1 MENWSPIVRISF
13 LLLPVLTGLAML
25 AGPAH
30 AQSSLGSSMATGGI
44 TSQPIGHY
52 DFCTLNR
59 SECRRTPSA
68 QPVGLTDATFAQLD
82 AVNRQVNGSIV
93 AVTDLQLYNLVEVWA
108 YPAGAGDCE
117 DFVLL
122 KRKLLADAGWPLG
135 NLLITMV
142 LQANGEAHAVLT
154 VRTDRGDLILDNLSN
169 EVRLWTDTPYIYL
182 KRQSDRDAGTW
193 VSISGSTMTAGNL
206 ASRPAPGTPAMLG
219 NIGG

>member
-1 MENWSPIVRISF
+1 MRISF
-13 LLLPVLTGLAML
+13 LLPLLGGLAML

-30 AQSSLGSSMATGGI
+30 AQSSMGSFMATGGV

-59 SECRRTPSA
+59 AECRRTA
-68 QPVGLTDATFAQLD
+68 ATQPVVLTDAAFAQLD

-93 AVTDLQLYNLVEVWA
+93 AVTDAQLYNLVEVWA

-142 LQANGEAHAVLT
+142 LQADGEAHAVLT
-154 VRTDRGDLILDNLSN
+154 VRTDRGDFILDNLSN
-169 EVRLWTDTPYIYL
+169 AVRLWTDTPYVYV

-193 VSISGSTMTAGNL
+193 LTISGSTMVAGTQPQTGP
-206 ASRPAPGTPAMLG
+206 AAPGLLG